1 MGSWFVVITGLYF
14 NDYWITYMKTLVDYE
29 DMENLVKDLREQL
42 RVLQQEIDRLNALLE
57 IRAQQDKIDIDGR
70 C

>member
-1 MGSWFVVITGLYF
+1 VVITGLYF

-57 IRAQQDKIDIDGR
+57 IRAQQDSIDIDGR

>member
-1 MGSWFVVITGLYF
+1 VVITGLYF
-14 NDYWITYMKTLVDYE
+14 NDYWITYMKTFVDYE

-57 IRAQQDKIDIDGR
+57 IRAQQDRIDIDGR

>member
-1 MGSWFVVITGLYF
+1 
-14 NDYWITYMKTLVDYE
+14 MKSIVDYE
-29 DMENLVKDLREQL
+29 DMETLVKDLREQL

-57 IRAQQDKIDIDGR
+57 IRAQQDRIDIDGR

>member
-1 MGSWFVVITGLYF
+1 
-14 NDYWITYMKTLVDYE
+14 MKTLVDYE

-42 RVLQQEIDRLNALLE
+42 RVLQQEIDRLNALLK
-57 IRAQQDKIDIDGR
+57 IRAQQDRIDIDGR

>member
-1 MGSWFVVITGLYF
+1 VVITGLYF

-57 IRAQQDKIDIDGR
+57 IRAQQDRIDIDGR

>member
-1 MGSWFVVITGLYF
+1 
-14 NDYWITYMKTLVDYE
+14 MKTLVDYE

-42 RVLQQEIDRLNALLE
+42 RILQQEIDRLNALLK
-57 IRAQQDKIDIDGR
+57 IREQQDSIDIDGR

>member
-1 MGSWFVVITGLYF
+1 VVITGFYF

-57 IRAQQDKIDIDGR
+57 IRAQQDRIDIDGR

>member
-1 MGSWFVVITGLYF
+1 VVITGLYF
-14 NDYWITYMKTLVDYE
+14 NDYWITHMKTIVDYE

-57 IRAQQDKIDIDGR
+57 IRAQQDRIDVDGR

>member
-1 MGSWFVVITGLYF
+1 
-14 NDYWITYMKTLVDYE
+14 MKTLVDYE

-42 RVLQQEIDRLNALLE
+42 RVLQQEIDRLNALLK
-57 IRAQQDKIDIDGR
+57 IRAQQDSIDIDGR

>member
-1 MGSWFVVITGLYF
+1 
-14 NDYWITYMKTLVDYE
+14 MKTLVDYE

-57 IRAQQDKIDIDGR
+57 IREQQDRIDIDGR

>member
-1 MGSWFVVITGLYF
+1 
-14 NDYWITYMKTLVDYE
+14 MKTLVDYE
-29 DMENLVKDLREQL
+29 DMENLVRDLREQL

-57 IRAQQDKIDIDGR
+57 IRAKQDSIDIDGR